1 MNQHQ
6 EHHHG
11 LHHQNSSDSFTQQI
25 DISEPATGKAD
36 DRESR
41 LDELEK
47 MMFERAR

>member
-6 EHHHG
+6 EYHHASQ
-11 LHHQNSSDSFTQQI
+11 HQNHLENPTQTDIGNSGSS
-25 DISEPATGKAD
+25 EAN
-36 DRESR
+36 DRETV

>member
-6 EHHHG
+6 EYYHAS
-11 LHHQNSSDSFTQQI
+11 HHQNHSENPTQT
-25 DISEPATGKAD
+25 DRSNPAVGDTS
-36 DRESR
+36 DRESV